1 MKTASGDKL
10 ILGTIHTG
18 LTVSSLDSALEFWC
32 GTMGFDLDVRKTLG
46 GGTAIENIVGVP
58 GADIEIAVV
67 SAPGGHKIELLEYRG
82 PTDRQVMKPR
92 SCDVG
97 SAHMTFSVSDLDQAL
112 DRVESAGWMRLGA
125 AQTNPTGSRMAYV
138 RGPEG
143 HTIEFMQPAP
153 AAAMSA

>member
-18 LTVSSLDSALEFWC
+18 LTVSSLDTAIQFWC

-46 GGTAIENIVGVP
+46 GGNAIENIVGVP
-58 GADIEIAVV
+58 GADIEIAVI
-67 SAPGGHKIELLEYRG
+67 SLPGGHKIELLEYRG
-82 PTDRQVMKPR
+82 PADRQVMKPR

-112 DRVESAGWMRLGA
+112 ERVEAADWMRVGA
-125 AQTNPTGSRMAYV
+125 PQTNPTGSRIAYV

-153 AAAMSA
+153 AASKAA